1 MICSEHLPKHNR
13 YIVDFTYSRRM
24 APKDAWKWTVS
35 ADWGLLKV
43 PEGDEDD
50 EYWVPGYDFR
60 KMIR

>member
-1 MICSEHLPKHNR
+1 MQHNR
-13 YIVDFTYSRRM
+13 YIVDFEYSRRI
-24 APKDAWKWTVS
+24 APKDAWKSTVP